1 MNRSLGV
8 ALAALAIEMTWPHR
22 AAPGADGGKGEG
34 NPIAVATVNADAE
47 TEALPVVDGVQ
58 QEWLEVR
65 VRVVD
70 ADGEPV
76 ACAKVTPWALRSSQ
90 GHGLW
95 LADDKRSGVGPQD
108 AATDDSGVAV
118 VRYPAIRS
126 LKEQVKTN
134 GVSVF
139 VDHPD
144 FARSGDVHVDVPL
157 ETMGSHEVK
166 LARGVRLEVRPIV
179 DGKPAPLDDLH
190 AFWSDGRAWLPG
202 AAPEKSPQ
210 GTLRFPGMVPGKNS
224 VLVVKLEGERAVA
237 FSRIVDFELVDG
249 VPTTLDVT
257 LEPSVQIRGQ
267 VSANVPRPIREG
279 IVQAMSLDPPPDEVG
294 PNRVSWFTWSPVA
307 ADGTF
312 TIDAWPAG
320 ERLQII
326 GLCDEFVATS
336 GKAPDVVKNPR
347 DPAADGYLRPQVF
360 SPDAGVEL
368 TLAMTPMARCVATAV
383 DEEGTPVAGVKVVSG
398 PAVGWWNGVSQS
410 YGGTLVRGEKVLL
423 LRGWNDAAD
432 TTTRAEPF
440 TGQTDAAGKA
450 TLLIPA
456 GEERLVVQ
464 SEVYELPVILGHR
477 SVRVSL
483 ASGETSEATLHLQAL
498 GTEKLGDW
506 DKLAG
511 VVFGCSTREGRRI
524 LALPEVSQKMDKFF
538 DRFLEAQDK
547 RDPQLL
553 AAAYAIV
560 ADAFTDVGDSDEATK
575 WRRKSAAE
583 AEKAKRAG
591 DEQR

>member
-1 MNRSLGV
+1 M
-8 ALAALAIEMTWPHR
+8 
-22 AAPGADGGKGEG
+22 
-34 NPIAVATVNADAE
+34 ATVNADAE

-90 GHGLW
+90 GHGWW

-202 AAPEKSPQ
+202 AAAEKTPQ
-210 GTLRFPGMVPGKNS
+210 GTLQFPGMAPGKNS

-237 FSRIVDFELVDG
+237 FSRIVDFELVAG
-249 VPTTLDVT
+249 VPMTLDVT
-257 LEPSVQIRGQ
+257 LESSVQIRGQ

-294 PNRVSWFTWSPVA
+294 PDRVSWFTWSPVA

-312 TIDAWPAG
+312 TIDAWPAD

-326 GLCDEFVATS
+326 GLCDDFVATS

-347 DPAADGYLRPQVF
+347 DPAKDRYLRPQVF

-398 PAVGWWNGVSQS
+398 PNIGWWNSGSGIYGQS
-410 YGGTLVRGEKVLL
+410 LVRGEKVLL

-464 SEVYELPVILGHR
+464 SEAYELAVILGDR

-524 LALPEVSQKMDKFF
+524 LALPEVSQKLDEFI
-538 DRFLEAQDK
+538 DRFLEAQSN

-560 ADAFTDVGDSDEATK
+560 ADAFTDVGDTEEATK
-575 WRRKSAAE
+575 WRSKSAAE

>member
-1 MNRSLGV
+1 M
-8 ALAALAIEMTWPHR
+8 
-22 AAPGADGGKGEG
+22 
-34 NPIAVATVNADAE
+34 ATVNADAE

-76 ACAKVTPWALRSSQ
+76 AKAKVTPWALRSSQ
-90 GHGLW
+90 GHGWW

-118 VRYPAIRS
+118 VRYPAIWS

-202 AAPEKSPQ
+202 AAAEKTPQ
-210 GTLRFPGMVPGKNS
+210 GTLQFPGMAPGKNS

-237 FSRIVDFELVDG
+237 FSRIVDFELVAG
-249 VPTTLDVT
+249 VPMTLDVT
-257 LEPSVQIRGQ
+257 LESSVQIRGQ

-294 PNRVSWFTWSPVA
+294 PDRVSWFTWSPVA

-312 TIDAWPAG
+312 TIDAWPAD

-326 GLCDEFVATS
+326 GLCDDFVATS

-347 DPAADGYLRPQVF
+347 DPAKDRYLRPQVF

-398 PAVGWWNGVSQS
+398 PNVGGWNSGSGIYGQS
-410 YGGTLVRGEKVLL
+410 LVRGEKVLL
-423 LRGWNDAAD
+423 LRGSNDAAD

-464 SEVYELPVILGHR
+464 SEAYELAVILGDR

-524 LALPEVSQKMDKFF
+524 LALPEVSQKLDEFI
-538 DRFLEAQDK
+538 DRFLEAQSN

-560 ADAFTDVGDSDEATK
+560 ADAFTDVGDTEEATK
-575 WRRKSAAE
+575 WRSKSAAE

>member
-1 MNRSLGV
+1 MNRSLV
-8 ALAALAIEMTWPHR
+8 FAFAALALGMALLHQE
-22 AAPGADGGKGEG
+22 APAADGGDGEG
-34 NPIAVATVNADAE
+34 KPAAVATVSADAE
-47 TEALPVVDGVQ
+47 HEALPVVDGVQ

-76 ACAKVTPWALRSSQ
+76 AKAKVTPWALRSSQ

-179 DGKPAPLDDLH
+179 DGKPAPLDNLH

-202 AAPEKSPQ
+202 AAPEKTPQ
-210 GTLRFPGMVPGKNS
+210 GTLQLPGMAPGKNS
-224 VLVVKLEGERAVA
+224 VLIVKLEGERAVA

-249 VPTTLDVT
+249 VPMTLDVP
-257 LEPSVQIRGQ
+257 LEPSVQIQGK
-267 VSANVPRPIREG
+267 VDAIVPRPIREG

-347 DPAADGYLRPQVF
+347 DPAKDPYRRPQVF
-360 SPDAGVEL
+360 SPDAGLEL
-368 TLAMTPMARCVATAV
+368 TLAMTPMARCVATTV
-383 DEEGTPVAGVKVVSG
+383 DEEGAPVAGVKVVSG
-398 PAVGWWNGVSQS
+398 PNIGWWNSGSGIYCQS
-410 YGGTLVRGEKVLL
+410 LVRGEKVLL

-464 SEVYELPVILGHR
+464 SEAYELPVILGDR

-483 ASGETSEATLHLQAL
+483 ASGETSEATLRLQAK

-524 LALPEVSQKMDKFF
+524 LALPEVSQKMDEFI

-560 ADAFTDVGDSDEATK
+560 ADAFADVGDAEEATK
-575 WRRKSAAE
+575 WRRKSETE
-583 AEKAKRAG
+583 AEKAKRER
-591 DEQR
+591 DDRR